1 MATRQELQVQQKREL
16 DKKEEDTIP
25 ARVFLPTADI
35 YETDDALNVVLEMP
49 GVEKNSVDIR
59 VEDGVLKIDGRLDF
73 SKYQGLQPLYTEYN
87 VGHYSR
93 SFRLPSRIDQNKI
106 AAELKDGVLSSRCPR
121 SRKPG
126 RARYKLN
133 DGRRAMSDAAVA
145 SLTKKRAMPVS
156 YGSLPVAK
164 QVEHG
169 GNNRFLVTLPSTA
182 YSLLAPHLR
191 TIPLKRGVILYEV
204 EEKIEQVYFPWRGDG
219 FALGDNAK
227 RSIRRERFGG
237 TGWGSRR

>member
-16 DKKEEDTIP
+16 DKKEEGTVP

-87 VGHYSR
+87 VGHCSR

-106 AAELKDGVLSSRCPR
+106 AAELKDGVLSLVLPKVEEA
-121 SRKPG
+121 KP
-126 RARYKLN
+126 
-133 DGRRAMSDAAVA
+133 
-145 SLTKKRAMPVS
+145 
-156 YGSLPVAK
+156 
-164 QVEHG
+164 
-169 GNNRFLVTLPSTA
+169 
-182 YSLLAPHLR
+182 R
-191 TIPLKRGVILYEV
+191 TI
-204 EEKIEQVYFPWRGDG
+204 QV
-219 FALGDNAK
+219 K
-227 RSIRRERFGG
+227 
-237 TGWGSRR
+237 